1 MASFFIDSLALER
14 EKEQSFLQARKER
27 IVKVREQEL
36 ALAKRIV
43 AENLKKQEE
52 NRKKQEELE
61 KFNEYQVKLKQ
72 IEKLASLKQQNLQ
85 EIGLLFI
92 NSAIFN
98 KNGNRIGSETGGS

>member
-14 EKEQSFLQARKER
+14 EKEQSFWQARKER

-36 ALAKRIV
+36 ALAKKSV

-52 NRKKQEELE
+52 NRKKQEEIE

-72 IEKLASLKQQNLQ
+72 IEELASLKQQNLQ
-85 EIGLLFI
+85 EIG
-92 NSAIFN
+92 
-98 KNGNRIGSETGGS
+98 